1 MVAGF
6 GDIVKTGFDIVGDAA
21 GAVFG
26 SSDEHE
32 PSQAPVEAA
41 PPPTQAPA
49 AAAPVAPPPP
59 TVVYI
64 TPPAVQAPPPTVIVP
79 PSTVIA
85 APAVT
90 VTPSSS
96 DKAEEDT
103 EKSEKSGDAPA
114 ESEPESDESASEESE
129 GSAEPED
136 ALPESELESDVSE
149 DPEESLESEVA
160 SEDFESG
167 GDESVL
173 EDAEESAES
182 MDEALEKRM
191 VSDSLEDTE
200 ELISDESVA
209 EDTGGPTETTDVLL
223 EDELASDSLGDTEDS
238 DESIDAT
245 TETEPLS
252 GSVEDTED
260 SSTSTDDLPSTE
272 SASDAPDLDASSP
285 MIADEY
291 AALSP
296 NDRMEATSMESTTG
310 LDSPSIG
317 ENPDESPLGHKAISG
332 EESAM
337 DDTGTDQ
344 TFDKDIYDDDEPLR
358 RRFAAIMPRLVSST
372 LMALS
377 GVTSFATPEH
387 AALIGSTPAT
397 ATTSSLLSIRP
408 TSVGLGTYNGSPLV
422 LSARSQPTAVP
433 DAVQAMAAP
442 VTYTTCV
449 PGQACYGINGT
460 LTTSLSLPMT
470 TTPRSPNETNATI
483 TMNDA
488 LHPTS
493 ALSPR
498 QASDPM
504 SNPAT
509 AGASTM
515 LNPNATSRLHHRRF
529 QEPPA
534 SILETLSPPGLLAPL
549 ITHNGVPTT
558 LATSP
563 IQTNMGG
570 SAAHF
575 GPTPVVQSASGL
587 PRTEPMGEPLMQTAV
602 PPGILAGASSSAL
615 PSMGPVGQLSALPSG
630 NPAGTSQSTLPS
642 MGPTGNLDPLPS
654 DSLAGS
660 SPSILPSTGLV
671 GQLDASK
678 GGPGSQ
684 STPSGS
690 SEGNKQNDFPVK
702 IDVVLGPNDKELD
715 YIKIG
720 VPLRAGS
727 DEPSNPR
734 GKASPQAPKDGSN
747 DQSQNNN
754 AQRPS
759 DQGSSGQVASG
770 QSPSGQASSGQ
781 IPSGEVSSGQASTGQ
796 ISSGQVSSGQVSSG
810 QVSSDESSNSLV
822 PSGPNKNSAQ
832 SAQKITSRISRRTP
846 NPPRS
851 GSSNPQGSESPNRL
865 RSAIGSFRSR
875 FRPQRNQG
883 PPSNPPAARQPGNPP
898 PYNASSAERL
908 RAQGTPPVYSGPPS
922 YHTQDQNAASR
933 AASSHQSSLRG
944 QPASGSGARTPAGHE
959 HLGMH
964 RVQGDASSTMED
976 FEPAGIL
983 DPNGR
988 QGQGHGAAGSG
999 GGAVGSSSG
1008 AQGGAS
1014 AGQGPQGSSPGPGRG
1029 PSSQPGGNHRLSKR
1043 GVGLDR
1049 YHDDG
1054 DETLFADGDS
1064 GDTRLVKRAR
1074 TSRAPFDGDDGYSDQ
1089 GASGADGA
1097 HEWLKR

>member
-6 GDIVKTGFDIVGDAA
+6 GDIVKTGFNVVGDAA
-21 GAVFG
+21 GAIFG

-41 PPPTQAPA
+41 PPPTQAPP
-49 AAAPVAPPPP
+49 AAPATPPPP

-64 TPPAVQAPPPTVIVP
+64 TPPAARAPPPTVIVP
-79 PSTVIA
+79 PSTVTA

-96 DKAEEDT
+96 DKGEDT
-103 EKSEKSGDAPA
+103 EQIDEPADAPA
-114 ESEPESDESASEESE
+114 ESEPESDESALEESE
-129 GSAEPED
+129 GSAESED

-149 DPEESLESEVA
+149 DPEESLESTDA
-160 SEDFESG
+160 SEDLESA
-167 GDESVL
+167 GDESVS
-173 EDAEESAES
+173 EDAEESVES
-182 MDEALEKRM
+182 MDEALEKRL
-191 VSDSLEDTE
+191 VSLEDAE
-200 ELISDESVA
+200 ELISDGSVA
-209 EDTGGPTETTDVLL
+209 EDAGGHAETTDVPLD
-223 EDELASDSLGDTEDS
+223 EELASDSLGDTEDS

-245 TETEPLS
+245 TETEPIS
-252 GSVEDTED
+252 DSVEDTED
-260 SSTSTDDLPSTE
+260 FSTSTDDLPSTE
-272 SASDAPDLDASSP
+272 SASDAPDLDASGP

-317 ENPDESPLGHKAISG
+317 ENPDGSPLSYKAISG

-344 TFDKDIYDDDEPLR
+344 TFDKDMYDDDEPLR

-377 GVTSFATPEH
+377 GVTSIATPEH
-387 AALIGSTPAT
+387 TALIGSTPAT
-397 ATTSSLLSIRP
+397 VTTSSLLSIRP
-408 TSVGLGTYNGSPLV
+408 TSLGLGTHNGSPLM
-422 LSARSQPTAVP
+422 LSARSQPTAVL

-483 TMNDA
+483 TINHA
-488 LHPTS
+488 LLPTS

-515 LNPNATSRLHHRRF
+515 LNPNATSRLRYRRF

-534 SILETLSPPGLLAPL
+534 SILETLRPPGLLAPP

-558 LATSP
+558 LVTSP
-563 IQTNMGG
+563 VVAQLSG
-570 SAAHF
+570 SAVHF

-615 PSMGPVGQLSALPSG
+615 PSMGPVGQLSASPSG
-630 NPAGTSQSTLPS
+630 SLAGTSPSVIPS
-642 MGPTGNLDPLPS
+642 M
-654 DSLAGS
+654 AHA
-660 SPSILPSTGLV
+660 
-671 GQLDASK
+671 GQLVASQ
-678 GGPGSQ
+678 GDTGSRPGS
-684 STPSGS
+684 SGS
-690 SEGNKQNDFPVK
+690 SEGNKPNDPPIQV
-702 IDVVLGPNDKELD
+702 DVVLGPNDKELD

-720 VPLRAGS
+720 VPLRSGS
-727 DEPSNPR
+727 DKPANPR
-734 GKASPQAPKDGSN
+734 GQASPQAPKDGSN
-747 DQSQNNN
+747 SQSQNNN

-759 DQGSSGQVASG
+759 AQGSDGQLSSG
-770 QSPSGQASSGQ
+770 QSPSGQATSGQ
-781 IPSGEVSSGQASTGQ
+781 IPSGEVSSGQASIGQ
-796 ISSGQVSSGQVSSG
+796 ISSGQVSGGQVSSG
-810 QVSSDESSNSLV
+810 QVSSDESSNSPIPSV
-822 PSGPNKNSAQ
+822 PSQNGAQ
-832 SAQKITSRISRRTP
+832 SAHQITSRISRRTP

-883 PPSNPPAARQPGNPP
+883 TPSNPPAARQPGNPP

-976 FEPAGIL
+976 FEPAGVL

-999 GGAVGSSSG
+999 GAAVGSSSG

-1014 AGQGPQGSSPGPGRG
+1014 AGQGPQGSSPGAGRG

-1054 DETLFADGDS
+1054 DETLFADGEF

-1074 TSRAPFDGDDGYSDQ
+1074 TSRAPFVRLVRHG
-1089 GASGADGA
+1089 
-1097 HEWLKR
+1097 RR